1 MVTTPHPQAAAFR
14 ALERRLARRRLLQ
27 LDPRLRGELALLA
40 LLLTGFLF
48 WQFRAPLDGLRRAHG
63 PLAVAGVVA
72 TTWLVIAVLHAGFT
86 ASRHARR
93 LRADAPGPPWLS
105 LPVDP
110 RLLERHLA
118 WESRARGL
126 WVALPAAG
134 VLAAAAGLVPVAW
147 LALLAALFAWL
158 WLEFGRLGCALG
170 LRDAMRAAEKRP
182 ELPPVVRALASARA
196 SARRSRL
203 PAARWRREAVWRA
216 LWRKDARLTARV
228 GRLRQAALVP
238 AGLIA
243 LSLLAW
249 TLPSAPLEMRHFVA
263 FVLAMLAAATL
274 AEWLVALCGADPF
287 SALRPLPVGVGSL
300 WTARILWGVLGM
312 LVLVV
317 GHGLAAR
324 ALAAGPLRLFLL
336 WVGGAVLGIATLG
349 LHYGLTLFPRTDL
362 AQRLLGLSLGL
373 AVIAS
378 LMFPLS
384 GWLIL
389 LSAIA
394 HSARR
399 LPRWHGLEEA

>member
-1 MVTTPHPQAAAFR
+1 
-14 ALERRLARRRLLQ
+14 
-27 LDPRLRGELALLA
+27 
-40 LLLTGFLF
+40 
-48 WQFRAPLDGLRRAHG
+48 
-63 PLAVAGVVA
+63 
-72 TTWLVIAVLHAGFT
+72 
-86 ASRHARR
+86 
-93 LRADAPGPPWLS
+93 
-105 LPVDP
+105 
-110 RLLERHLA
+110 
-118 WESRARGL
+118 
-126 WVALPAAG
+126 
-134 VLAAAAGLVPVAW
+134 
-147 LALLAALFAWL
+147 
-158 WLEFGRLGCALG
+158 
-170 LRDAMRAAEKRP
+170 
-182 ELPPVVRALASARA
+182 
-196 SARRSRL
+196 
-203 PAARWRREAVWRA
+203 
-216 LWRKDARLTARV
+216 
-228 GRLRQAALVP
+228 
-238 AGLIA
+238 
-243 LSLLAW
+243 
-249 TLPSAPLEMRHFVA
+249 
-263 FVLAMLAAATL
+263 
-274 AEWLVALCGADPF
+274 
-287 SALRPLPVGVGSL
+287 VGSL